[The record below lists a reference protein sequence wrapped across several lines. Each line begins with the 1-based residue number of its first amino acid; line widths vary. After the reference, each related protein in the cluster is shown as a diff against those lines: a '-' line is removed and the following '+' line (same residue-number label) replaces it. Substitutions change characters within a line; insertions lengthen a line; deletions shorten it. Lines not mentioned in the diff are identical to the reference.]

1 MHNKKEISEANTFV
15 VQCDLGLNANDFL
28 RLPRRGK
35 MKVSTN
41 EFFSSSD
48 KCHAIDCPHFVT
60 EEFREETIFGSIKFY
75 IIKHTPAI
83 QFLTPIRARGHS
95 HLDTLCQHH

>member
-28 RLPRRGK
+28 LLPRRGK

-41 EFFSSSD
+41 DFFF
-48 KCHAIDCPHFVT
+48 HHQPNAT
-60 EEFREETIFGSIKFY
+60 QSIALILSQKNSER
-75 IIKHTPAI
+75 K
-83 QFLTPIRARGHS
+83 QFLVP
-95 HLDTLCQHH
+95 